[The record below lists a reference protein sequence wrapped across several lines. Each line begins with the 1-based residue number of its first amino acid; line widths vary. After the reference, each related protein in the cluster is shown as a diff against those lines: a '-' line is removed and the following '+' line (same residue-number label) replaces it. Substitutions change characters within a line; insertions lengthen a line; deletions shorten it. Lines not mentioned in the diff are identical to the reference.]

1 MANPIKV
8 VRAIE
13 KKARKEFG
21 MSKGTTAGKV
31 KSIRKR
37 EVAKNKMSPQMA
49 SAKSK
54 LAKAKSNKKIS
65 KAGVSADIAFK
76 SMPKDFAKVAKKQG
90 KAVNPKSNF
99 PWYANDL
106 AKVPVKRRSK

>member
-1 MANPIKV
+1 MANPIKAV
-8 VRAIE
+8 
-13 KKARKEFG
+13 KAV
-21 MSKGTTAGKV
+21 SKFTAGKA

-49 SAKSK
+49 TPKAK
-54 LAKAKSNKKIS
+54 LAKATSNKKIS
-65 KAGVSADIAFK
+65 KAGVNADIAFK
-76 SMPKDFAKVAKKQG
+76 SRPKDFAKVAKKQG

-106 AKVPVKRRSK
+106 PKVPAKKRGN